1 MEHFRARQLADRLQA
16 FNDEAIHI
24 VQALSSEQWTRICRE
39 EWPVGVTA
47 RHIAVG
53 HYDII
58 EFVRMIVREN
68 ILPDFSEEEVR
79 QAANEHARKHADCTQ
94 QEVLDLLR
102 ENAAALIDF
111 VSGLRDDELEQRAY
125 LSLAGQKVSA
135 ENFIREVVLNSG
147 GEHLESIK
155 AALKS

>member
-1 MEHFRARQLADRLQA
+1 MENSRARQLADRLQA
-16 FNDEAIHI
+16 FNDDVTAT
-24 VQALSSEQWTRICRE
+24 VQALSPEQWLRTCRE
-39 EWPVGVTA
+39 DWPVGVTA

-58 EFVRMIVREN
+58 EFVRMIVRDN
-68 ILPDFSEEEVR
+68 RLPEFTEEEVR
-79 QAANEHARKHADCTQ
+79 QAANEHAQKHADCTQ

-102 ENAAALIDF
+102 ENAASLIDF

-155 AALKS
+155 AALKG

>member
-1 MEHFRARQLADRLQA
+1 MENVRARQLADRLQA
-16 FNDEAIHI
+16 FNDEVMRIARG
-24 VQALSSEQWTRICRE
+24 LGPEQWTRICRE
-39 EWPVGVTA
+39 DWPVGVTA

-58 EFVRMIVREN
+58 EFVRMIVRDN
-68 ILPDFSEEEVR
+68 RLPDFSEEEVR

-94 QEVLDLLR
+94 QEVLNLLR

-111 VSGLRDDELEQRAY
+111 VSGLRDDELVQRAY
-125 LSLAGQKVSA
+125 LSLAGQNVSA

-155 AALKS
+155 AAVKG